1 MALIRN
7 MFAGI
12 GCLTVFLVLAIAAWF
27 YRDEIREWVDTRN
40 EIVMSEPSPELA
52 IRAEE
57 KIQDVIDGEGD
68 RETRLTEVELQSYVQ
83 YRLVERLPPGVYEPA
98 VDVRDSTIAVSA
110 RLDLRRLEL
119 AGSAAEN
126 LRRMI
131 GDSAL
136 VTGEIYPTLE
146 GPGRGRAEILSLQ
159 AGMFPVPPMLIGM
172 GIQQLGLENQ
182 GNAVLITLPEDVIG
196 FRVEDEEVILV
207 RDDN

>member
-12 GCLTVFLVLAIAAWF
+12 GCLTVGVVLALAGWF
-27 YRDEIREWVDTRN
+27 YRDEIREWVDSRN

-52 IRAEE
+52 MRAEE
-57 KIQDVIDGEGD
+57 KIEDVIDGEGD
-68 RETRLTEVELQSYVQ
+68 RETRLSEVELQSYVQ
-83 YRLVERLPPGVYEPA
+83 YRLVDRLPPGVYEPA

-119 AGSAAEN
+119 AGSAVEN

-136 VTGEIYPTLE
+136 VTSEVYPTIE
-146 GPGRGRAEILSLQ
+146 RPGRGRAEILSLQ

-172 GIQQLGLENQ
+172 GIQRLGLENQ
-182 GNAVLITLPEDVIG
+182 GNAVLVTLPEDVLEL
-196 FRVEDEEVILV
+196 RVENGDLVLV
-207 RDDN
+207 RDR

>member
-12 GCLTVFLVLAIAAWF
+12 GCLTVGLVLVLAGWF
-27 YRDEIREWVDTRN
+27 YRDEIREWVDSRN

-52 IRAEE
+52 MRAEE
-57 KIQDVIDGEGD
+57 KIEDVIDGEGD
-68 RETRLTEVELQSYVQ
+68 RETRLSEVELQSYVQ
-83 YRLVERLPPGVYEPA
+83 YRLVDRLPPGVYEPA

-119 AGSAAEN
+119 AGSAVEN

-136 VTGEIYPTLE
+136 VTSEVYPTIE
-146 GPGRGRAEILSLQ
+146 RPGRGRAEILSLQ

-172 GIQQLGLENQ
+172 GIQRLGLENQ
-182 GNAVLITLPEDVIG
+182 GNAVLVTLPEDVLEL
-196 FRVEDEEVILV
+196 RVENGDLVLV
-207 RDDN
+207 RDR

>member
-12 GCLTVFLVLAIAAWF
+12 GCLTVVLVLAVAGWF
-27 YRDEIREWVDTRN
+27 YRDEIREWVDSRN

-52 IRAEE
+52 VRAEE
-57 KIQDVIDGEGD
+57 KIQEVIDGEGD
-68 RETRLTEVELQSYVQ
+68 RETRLTELELQSYVQ
-83 YRLVERLPPGVYEPA
+83 YRLVDRLPAGVYDPA
-98 VDVRDSTIAVSA
+98 VDLRDSTIAVSA
-110 RLDLRRLEL
+110 RLDLRRLEI
-119 AGSAAEN
+119 AGTAVEN

-136 VTGEIYPTLE
+136 VTSEVYPTIE
-146 GPGRGRAEILSLQ
+146 RPGRGRAEIMTLQ

-182 GNAVLITLPEDVIG
+182 GNVVLITLPENVIE
-196 FRVEDEEVILV
+196 FRVENEELILI
-207 RDDN
+207 RDN